1 MSKAMVSVMV
11 AAQRAINDTIVQLV
25 IHNQRNDESKLEGV
39 FMDNLINSSVFLNDA
54 IEKVNVK
61 PEVTKLSADDE
72 IARFLEGVVGCV
84 EANSFEKHS
93 LWKENHYLADDARHK
108 REWKDNNSGYGI
120 TIGCVDDRPVHL
132 SLRIATI
139 DGQKILFYYATSQVV
154 DHKMIREWLEV
165 NLPDTA
171 KGNYPGGYN
180 NTDATNFHNVFR
192 RK

>member
-1 MSKAMVSVMV
+1 MTKGSIAVMVS
-11 AAQRAINDTIVQLV
+11 AKNAINDMFVGIG
-25 IHNQRNDESKLEGV
+25 IHNDRHTPKIVGPVVTALRDAGQALGQ
-39 FMDNLINSSVFLNDA
+39 A
-54 IEKVNVK
+54 IEKENAK
-61 PEVTKLSADDE
+61 SEVTKLSADDE
-72 IARFLEGVVGCV
+72 IVRFLEGVVGCV

-108 REWKDNNSGYGI
+108 REWKDNHSGYGI

-180 NTDATNFHNVFR
+180 TTDATNFHNVFR
-192 RK
+192 RN

>member
-1 MSKAMVSVMV
+1 MSKASTTVMV

-25 IHNQRNDESKLEGV
+25 IHNQRNDECKLEGV

-72 IARFLEGVVGCV
+72 IVRFMEGVIGCV
-84 EANSFEKHS
+84 EANSFEQHC
-93 LWKENHYLADDARHK
+93 LWKENHYMEDGNRSK
-108 REWKDNNSGYGI
+108 REWKDNSSGTGETVGY
-120 TIGCVDDRPVHL
+120 VDERPVSI
-132 SLRIATI
+132 SLRTAII
-139 DGQKILFYYATSQVV
+139 DGQKILFYYPTSNVI
-154 DHKMIREWLEV
+154 DHKMICEWLLL

-180 NTDATNFHNVFR
+180 TTDATNFHNVFR
-192 RK
+192 R